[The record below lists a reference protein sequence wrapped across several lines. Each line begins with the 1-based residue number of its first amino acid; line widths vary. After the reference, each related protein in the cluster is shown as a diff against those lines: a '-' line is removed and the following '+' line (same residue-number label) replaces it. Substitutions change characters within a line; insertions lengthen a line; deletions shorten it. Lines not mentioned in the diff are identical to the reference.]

1 MLLKTIHLPH
11 LPSIRQTSARK
22 MSTPALPQ
30 SIARRNSTAS
40 RNLCHHQEKR
50 IIKRLYRYP
59 STEIL
64 KPGIRSDPERYQSC
78 ERSRQVAA
86 LEIHKLKE
94 LTLSVDLFTPPEI
107 IKDLFNTI
115 SITKNKTLYT

>member
-1 MLLKTIHLPH
+1 
-11 LPSIRQTSARK
+11 

-59 STEIL
+59 STEIR
-64 KPGIRSDPERYQSC
+64 KPGIRSDPEPYQSW
-78 ERSRQVAA
+78 ELRRHVPA
-86 LEIHKLKE
+86 LKIQELKD
-94 LTLSVDLFTPPEI
+94 LTFSVGVFTPPEI
-107 IKDLFNTI
+107 IKNIFNTI
-115 SITKNKTLYT
+115 